1 MEIDFLIIGQ
11 GIAGTAMAYRLGKE
25 GKRIMLLDQP
35 MHNQSS
41 RVAAGLYNPITGR
54 KMVKTWMAEE
64 LFPEIEPFYR
74 ELEKISSRK
83 FLYPQKIYRPFLT
96 IEEQNEWMG
105 HSSDPN
111 IGQFIEQIF
120 TSSIY
125 TQVRDPFGGVM
136 LQGSG
141 WVDLPT
147 LLDGMASFFGDNL
160 RIEKFQ
166 EELLIQQGEGWNYKG
181 RHAKAVIFCSGMG
194 TKQSRF
200 FSFLPFSPV
209 KGEILEVKQEAD
221 LDCIVNRGVFRIP
234 LNNGNVR
241 LGSTYS
247 WHDLNQGATS
257 RAAKELVEKLQE
269 LVQVEVEGIIHHGF
283 GIRPATK
290 DRKPF
295 LGKHPELSNVYV
307 FNGFGTKG
315 VSLVPHFSKVMQD
328 FIFDVKPLPIEVDI
342 SRYFNIFKL
351 DQ

>member
-181 RHAKAVIFCSGMG
+181 LHAKAVIFCSGMG

-200 FSFLPFSPV
+200 FSFLPFSLS
-209 KGEILEVKQEAD
+209 KEKSWKSSKKQIWIALSIEE
-221 LDCIVNRGVFRIP
+221 F
-234 LNNGNVR
+234 
-241 LGSTYS
+241 
-247 WHDLNQGATS
+247 
-257 RAAKELVEKLQE
+257 
-269 LVQVEVEGIIHHGF
+269 F
-283 GIRPATK
+283 GYP
-290 DRKPF
+290 
-295 LGKHPELSNVYV
+295 
-307 FNGFGTKG
+307 
-315 VSLVPHFSKVMQD
+315 
-328 FIFDVKPLPIEVDI
+328 
-342 SRYFNIFKL
+342 
-351 DQ
+351 